1 MSRTTR
7 SIEKRTMLRGPGEI
21 IAWLLSVGA
30 LVGAVVTEGPGI
42 LHAVL
47 FTGAFVL
54 LSGILIRRRIRRP
67 HDRKTDNG
75 PESSTSINP

>member
-7 SIEKRTMLRGPGEI
+7 SIEKRTALRGTCEI

-30 LVGAVVTEGPGI
+30 LIGAVVTEGPGI

-47 FTGAFVL
+47 FTGAFAL
-54 LSGILIRRRIRRP
+54 LSGILIRRRIRRR
-67 HDRKTDNG
+67 HDRKTG
-75 PESSTSINP
+75 

>member
-7 SIEKRTMLRGPGEI
+7 SIEQRTALRGPGEI
-21 IAWLLSVGA
+21 IAWLLTMGA

-47 FTGAFVL
+47 FTGAFAL
-54 LSGILIRRRIRRP
+54 LSGILIRRRLRCS

-75 PESSTSINP
+75 PEGSTSIDR

>member
-7 SIEKRTMLRGPGEI
+7 SIEKRTALRGPGEI
-21 IAWLLSVGA
+21 VAWLLSVGA

-47 FTGAFVL
+47 FTGAFAL
-54 LSGILIRRRIRRP
+54 LSGIFIRRRPRR
-67 HDRKTDNG
+67 RGSRN
-75 PESSTSINP
+75 

>member
-7 SIEKRTMLRGPGEI
+7 SIEKRTALRGPFEI

-47 FTGAFVL
+47 FTGAFAL
-54 LSGILIRRRIRRP
+54 LSGILIRRLMRRP
-67 HDRKTDNG
+67 RGRRSDNG
-75 PESSTSINP
+75 PERSTSIDP

>member
-7 SIEKRTMLRGPGEI
+7 SIEKRTALRGAGEI

-30 LVGAVVTEGPGI
+30 LVGAVVTEGSGI

-47 FTGAFVL
+47 FTGAFAL
-54 LSGILIRRRIRRP
+54 LSGIMIGRRMRRP
-67 HDRKTDNG
+67 NDRKTDDG
-75 PESSTSINP
+75 PRGSTPEP

>member
-1 MSRTTR
+1 MSRTR
-7 SIEKRTMLRGPGEI
+7 RAIEKYTALRGAGES

-54 LSGILIRRRIRRP
+54 LSGILIRRRMRRP
-67 HDRKTDNG
+67 PDSKTDNG
-75 PESSTSINP
+75 PEPSTSIDP